1 MDTMAVTQMNKHK
14 DKQRHRMT
22 FTEKDTQTNQ
32 MKIGRKDRCTHTQTD
47 RHTDRQTDRQTDLF
61 DSCALGA

>member
-32 MKIGRKDRCTHTQTD
+32 MKIGRKDRCTH
-47 RHTDRQTDRQTDLF
+47 RQTGTRTGKQTGKQTDLF